1 MACQD
6 GSSSAELNVGGTEP
20 FGSADV
26 LHQHARVENGDESHN
41 RLVTAA
47 LHDSVA
53 ARSRWRDPWFATTGD
68 PMSQMGNDQGF
79 GSDRQTGLATIHEFM
94 SIEAEIDGR
103 RRADGDGAAYGIVL
117 IDIEGLRAIN
127 AKYGFDFGDEVLVQV
142 ADRLRASFTERPPS
156 CLARVG
162 GDEFAVLVDR
172 VDANESLSQLA
183 RRIRLD
189 VAGRPLFIRDTNI
202 WLRLRTTFRR
212 GPSRKPVASDLLWE
226 VQWADRIEANRELH
240 QRLEALERRDGQLAG
255 QAEDLRDRLASAEH
269 RATLGLYDDLTGLR
283 NRRGLKEILPSVYGP
298 RVVAFVDIDN
308 LRELNGLDDQN
319 WEAGDEALAGVAR
332 LLQSLPSNTIAARW
346 GGDEFLVIMPGAE
359 IAAVVEE
366 LEDLIQRARSEL
378 RFGDVGVTFSAGLA
392 AGEGGAHQDATQ
404 AAARKAAKTAK
415 VSGRARVIVAD
426 DCSSAS

>member
-1 MACQD
+1 MTQM
-6 GSSSAELNVGGTEP
+6 
-20 FGSADV
+20 
-26 LHQHARVENGDESHN
+26 R
-41 RLVTAA
+41 
-47 LHDSVA
+47 HDH
-53 ARSRWRDPWFATTGD
+53 R
-68 PMSQMGNDQGF
+68 F

-94 SIEAEIDGR
+94 TIDAEVDAR
-103 RRADGDGAAYGIVL
+103 CRSDGDGAAYGMVL
-117 IDIEGLRAIN
+117 IDVEGLRAIN

-142 ADRLRASFTERPPS
+142 ADRLRAMFAERPPR
-156 CLARVG
+156 CVARVG
-162 GDEFAVLVDR
+162 GDELAVLVDHI
-172 VDANESLSQLA
+172 DANESLSQLA

-189 VAGRPLFIRDTNI
+189 VAGPPMFIRDTKI
-202 WLRLRTTFRR
+202 RLRLRTTFRR

-269 RATLGLYDDLTGLR
+269 RATIGLYDDLTGLR
-283 NRRGLKEILPSVYGP
+283 NRRGLREVLPSLSGP

-332 LLQSLPSNTIAARW
+332 LLQSLPASSIVTRW
-346 GGDEFLVIMPGAE
+346 GGDEFLVIVPGAG

-378 RFGDVGVTFSAGLA
+378 RFGHVEVTFSAGLA
-392 AGEGGAHQDATQ
+392 ACAGVADQDAAQ
-404 AAARKAAKTAK
+404 AAARKAARTAK
-415 VSGRARVIVAD
+415 ASGRARVIIAD
-426 DCSSAS
+426 ASCSAP